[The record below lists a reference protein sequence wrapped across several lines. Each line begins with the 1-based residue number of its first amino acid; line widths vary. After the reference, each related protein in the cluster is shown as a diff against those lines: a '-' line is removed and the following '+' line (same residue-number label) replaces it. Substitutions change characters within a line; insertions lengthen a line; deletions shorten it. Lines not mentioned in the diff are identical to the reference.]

1 MTTTTPRKSPTMNS
15 PYATQTQIE
24 ARIASRLSSP
34 ERIRRALRLDNPFM
48 WGVEVA
54 DDSRTISREDIPTP
68 LYQTAG
74 GSVLNPRDFAN
85 YR

>member
-1 MTTTTPRKSPTMNS
+1 MNN

-24 ARIASRLSSP
+24 ERIASRLSSP
-34 ERIRRALRLDNPFM
+34 EKIRRALRLDNPQM
-48 WGVEVA
+48 WGERRA
-54 DDSRTISREDIPTP
+54 KDDPPYANSAIPTP
-68 LYQTAG
+68 LYNTAG